1 MLSPTAAE
9 RAARGREEDDG
20 RLKKRIAELYDE
32 SSGLW
37 ERLWGDHM
45 HHGFY
50 EPGATASAAD
60 HRAAQVKM
68 IEEALGFAE
77 ITGFSSS
84 LSLSLSLATEVNFAC
99 STSSNFGKLVTRS
112 GCSQFF
118 FFFNIFWAGRPWL

>member
-1 MLSPTAAE
+1 MEAVLRAAGHFPFLTADDAEAYGGTVLSPTAAE

-84 LSLSLSLATEVNFAC
+84 LSLSLL
-99 STSSNFGKLVTRS
+99 LLR
-112 GCSQFF
+112 
-118 FFFNIFWAGRPWL
+118 